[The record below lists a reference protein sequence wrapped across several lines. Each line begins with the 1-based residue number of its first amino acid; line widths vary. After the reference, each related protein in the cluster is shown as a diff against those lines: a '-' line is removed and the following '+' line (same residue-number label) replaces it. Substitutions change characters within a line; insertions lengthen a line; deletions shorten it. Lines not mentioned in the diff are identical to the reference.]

1 MSLHISLALLFD
13 ATLLLVCSYAII
25 WGGRPERIGGLIN
38 LVASLLTTALRLVN
52 VEYFA
57 PAHFVIL
64 TIDIAVAGGFYW
76 LGITTIRFWPI
87 WAGGFALANLFMS
100 LLGGLLPRVP
110 LFVYHTQLG
119 IYAYLALGALALGT
133 FRLPRH
139 AEPHLRTGSRRSWIQ
154 HLKETS

>member
-1 MSLHISLALLFD
+1 MSLQTFLALLFN
-13 ATLLLVCSYAII
+13 ATLLLVCGYAII
-25 WGGRPERIGGLIN
+25 RGGRPERIGGLIN
-38 LVASLLTTALRLVN
+38 LLASLLTTGLRLVH

-57 PAHFVIL
+57 PAHVVIL
-64 TIDIAVAGGFYW
+64 AIDIAVMGGFYW

-119 IYAYLALGALALGT
+119 IYAYLALGALAVGT
-133 FRLPRH
+133 FRLPRN
-139 AEPHLRTGSRRSWIQ
+139 AEPHLRTGSRQSWKQ
-154 HLKETS
+154 HLRETS

>member
-1 MSLHISLALLFD
+1 MSLQFFLALLFN
-13 ATLLLVCSYAII
+13 ATLVLVCSYAII
-25 WGGRPERIGGLIN
+25 RGGRPEKIGGLIN
-38 LVASLLTTALRLVN
+38 LSASLLTTGLRLVD
-52 VEYFA
+52 VEYYA
-57 PAHFVIL
+57 PAHFAIFA
-64 TIDIAVAGGFYW
+64 IDIAVTGGFYW
-76 LGITTIRFWPI
+76 LGVTTIRFWPI
-87 WAGGFALANLFMS
+87 WAAGFALANLFMS
-100 LLGGLLPRVP
+100 LLGGLLPSVP